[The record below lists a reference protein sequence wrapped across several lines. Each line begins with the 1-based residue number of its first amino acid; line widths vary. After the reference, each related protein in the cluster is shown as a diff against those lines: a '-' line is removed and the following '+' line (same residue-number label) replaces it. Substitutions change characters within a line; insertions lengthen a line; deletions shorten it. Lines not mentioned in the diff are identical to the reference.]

1 MNRPILVVLVLL
13 VVFFLIGWGSN
24 QIFTGAVSFDAN
36 DEKFS
41 PKDRIKSSQIAVY
54 DNMVV
59 LNITNAEWA
68 EYTNTNSMDPL
79 LDDGSSGI
87 EVIPESEDDLV
98 VGDIIVYRPEW
109 ISGLVV
115 HRIVGTGEDEEGKYF
130 LTRGD
135 NSGSTDPEKV
145 RFEQIESVLVGIIY

>member
-1 MNRPILVVLVLL
+1 MNRPILVVLGLL
-13 VVFFLIGWGSN
+13 AVFFLIGWGSN

-54 DNMVV
+54 DGMVV

-79 LDDGSSGI
+79 IDDGASGI
-87 EVIPESEDDLV
+87 EVVPESEDDLV

-109 ISGLVV
+109 TSGLVV
-115 HRIVGTGEDEEGKYF
+115 HRIVEIGEDEQGKYF
-130 LTRGD
+130 LTKGD
-135 NSGSTDPEKV
+135 NSDSADPEKV
-145 RFEQIESVLVGIIY
+145 RFNQIESVLVGIIY